1 MKLRITPLI
10 VVAGLWAGCL
20 TASAQEPD
28 WQGVIVARGET
39 RQQIESTDILL
50 RPYRP
55 LHFYGNTLRRQYY
68 RGWPTP
74 LPRDV
79 VRGSWAFLRLR

>member
-1 MKLRITPLI
+1 MLI

-20 TASAQEPD
+20 AASAQEPQ
-28 WQGVIVARGET
+28 WQGVVFARGEM
-39 RQQIESTDILL
+39 RDQIESTDIRL

-55 LHFYGNTLRRQYY
+55 LHFYGNTIRRQYY

-79 VRGSWAFLRLR
+79 FQGSRAFVFRR